1 MLTAQKH
8 MMLVGLMLL
17 AAALMPGAAAASA
30 TGDNVRIGISPFE
43 PFVFLDAK
51 TPRGIAIEGWEVL
64 NRYLEVEYEFVICE
78 GVADKLRK
86 LKNAEID
93 MAIGGITITE
103 DREAEFDFSHPV
115 YYSGLDILVPARGQ
129 PRLFY
134 LVASLFEGEKKN
146 FLIGLAVVLIIAGHA
161 IWLTE
166 RSNPEQATHFNRR
179 YIPGVLEGIYW
190 ALITA
195 STVGYGD
202 KVPKRWPGR
211 VVTGVIILVCLP
223 LFGYFI
229 AQLSA
234 DITMYRLQANIN
246 GPEDLAHK
254 SVAVVAGTTSQKE
267 MEATQARLVVFDYA
281 REAYSA
287 LRQGKVDAV
296 VYDAPQLLYYARNEG
311 QGAVKVVGR
320 PFAPQ
325 DYGIAMPQGS
335 LLRERL
341 NRAILA
347 VRESRDLKDI
357 HDRWLAP

>member
-1 MLTAQKH
+1 MAGLI
-8 MMLVGLMLL
+8 LVAIALL
-17 AAALMPGAAAASA
+17 SRPGVACAAADKLR
-30 TGDNVRIGISPFE
+30 VGISPFE
-43 PFVFLDAK
+43 PFVILDAK
-51 TPRGIAIEGWEVL
+51 APRGIAIESWEVL
-64 NRYLEVEYEFVICE
+64 NTYLEVDYEFVICK
-78 GVADKLRK
+78 GVADKLQK
-86 LKNAEID
+86 LKGGAID
-93 MAIGGITITE
+93 IAIGGITITE

-115 YYSGLDILVPARGQ
+115 FYSGLDILVLAKGQ
-129 PRLFY
+129 PRMLF
-134 LVASLFEGEKKN
+134 LVASLFEGEKLY

-161 IWLTE
+161 IWLAE
-166 RSNPEQATHFNRR
+166 RSHSGRTTHFDRR
-179 YIPGVLEGIYW
+179 YFPGVLAGIYW

-202 KVPKRWPGR
+202 KVPQKWPGR

-234 DITMYRLQANIN
+234 DITMYRLRTNIN

-254 SVAVVAGTTSQKE
+254 AVGVVAGTTSQPE
-267 MEATQARLVVFDYA
+267 MEATQARLVLFDDA
-281 REAYSA
+281 REAYRA
-287 LRQGKVDAV
+287 LQQGKVDAV
-296 VYDAPQLLYYARNEG
+296 VYDAPQLLYYARNAG
-311 QGAVKVVGR
+311 QGVVKVVGR

-335 LLRERL
+335 PLRERV

-347 VRESRDLKDI
+347 IRESRNLQEI